1 MLKLNDLTRS
11 LDQALE
17 TTHPPMR
24 VWIIFASF
32 CAKAVYLDDLH
43 RLRQKPVSRSRI
55 FALARTWFAYRRWS
69 FALTVAEITADFQ
82 TLLTHFYRF
91 FARV

>member
-1 MLKLNDLTRS
+1 
-11 LDQALE
+11 
-17 TTHPPMR
+17 MR

-43 RLRQKPVSRSRI
+43 RLRQKPISRSRL

-69 FALTVAEITADFQ
+69 LALTVAELSADFM
-82 TLLTHFYRF
+82 TLFTKLKLF
-91 FARV
+91 FFRTAAHV